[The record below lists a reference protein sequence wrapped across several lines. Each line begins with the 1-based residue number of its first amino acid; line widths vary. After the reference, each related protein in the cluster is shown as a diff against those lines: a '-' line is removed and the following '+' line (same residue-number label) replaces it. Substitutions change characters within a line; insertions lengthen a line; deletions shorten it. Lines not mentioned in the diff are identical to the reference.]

1 MKITEEMKEMTQLLG
16 QYDVKSNCYYIGN
29 YALLYEDL
37 CHETVDLNVTLLQD
51 MKNKGV
57 NAMGILDYS
66 FDDTKEPIR
75 IGSITTQSGWLLQ
88 ERAKGKPIHTESEF
102 INIDRTC
109 NSIDI
114 MTDYYEALRRYSS
127 EIAIIANASQDQFD
141 AFIKDYYTLSESPL
155 AIDQNINKIYYDNEK
170 GFSFVGL
177 KVNGKKPIRDTMAII
192 KILNLLI
199 YQPPILVAK
208 YKDYSTVID
217 DIPNEIYAG
226 LTKNVQIILDK
237 TIVGLRKVPVRRT
250 FIDNDIDHYCEM
262 KSNLIVGGISQDDL
276 KNKIDNVFF
285 SMQEVYENSVKNANL

>member
-1 MKITEEMKEMTQLLG
+1 MKITEEMKEMTQLLSE
-16 QYDVKSNCYYIGN
+16 YDVRSNCYYIGN

-37 CHETVDLNVTLLQD
+37 CHETIGLNVTLLEE

-66 FDDTKEPIR
+66 FDPASEPLR

-102 INIDRTC
+102 INIDPTC
-109 NSIDI
+109 NSLDV
-114 MTDYYEALRRYSS
+114 MTEYYEALRRYSS
-127 EIAIIANASQDQFD
+127 EIAILANASQEQFD
-141 AFIKDYYTLSESPL
+141 AFVKDYYALIESPL
-155 AIDQNINKIYYDNEK
+155 AIDQNINKIYYDEEK

-177 KVNGKKPIRDTMAII
+177 KVNGKKPIRDTMTII

-226 LTKNVQIILDK
+226 LTKNIKIILDK
-237 TIVGLRKVPVRRT
+237 TISSLRKVPVRKT
-250 FIDNDIDHYCEM
+250 FIDNDIDHYCDM
-262 KSNLIVGGISQDDL
+262 KSNLIVGGISQDNL
-276 KNKIDNVFF
+276 KAKIDNVFLT
-285 SMQEVYENSVKNANL
+285 MQDVYENSVKYNK

>member
-1 MKITEEMKEMTQLLG
+1 MKITDEMKEMTQLLSE
-16 QYDVKSNCYYIGN
+16 YDVRSNCYYIGN

-37 CHETVDLNVTLLQD
+37 CHETIGLNVTLLEE

-66 FDDTKEPIR
+66 FDPSSEPLR

-88 ERAKGKPIHTESEF
+88 ERAKGKPIHTESDF
-102 INIDRTC
+102 INIDPTC
-109 NSIDI
+109 NSLDV
-114 MTDYYEALRRYSS
+114 MTEYYEALRRYSS
-127 EIAIIANASQDQFD
+127 EIAILANASQEQFD
-141 AFIKDYYTLSESPL
+141 AFVKDYYALTESPL
-155 AIDQNINKIYYDNEK
+155 AIDQNINKIYYDEEK

-177 KVNGKKPIRDTMAII
+177 KVNGKKPIRDTMTII

-226 LTKNVQIILDK
+226 LTKNIKIILDK
-237 TIVGLRKVPVRRT
+237 TISSLRKVPVRKT
-250 FIDNDIDHYCEM
+250 FIDNDIDHYCDM
-262 KSNLIVGGISQDDL
+262 KSNLIVGGISQDNL
-276 KNKIDNVFF
+276 KAKIDNVFLT
-285 SMQEVYENSVKNANL
+285 MQDVYENSVKYNK

>member
-1 MKITEEMKEMTQLLG
+1 MKITDEMKEMTQLLSE
-16 QYDVKSNCYYIGN
+16 YDVRSNCYYIGN

-37 CHETVDLNVTLLQD
+37 CHETIGLNVTLLEE

-66 FDDTKEPIR
+66 FDPSSEPLR
-75 IGSITTQSGWLLQ
+75 IGSITTQGGWLLQ

-102 INIDRTC
+102 INIDPTC
-109 NSIDI
+109 NSLDV
-114 MTDYYEALRRYSS
+114 MTEYYEALRRYSS
-127 EIAIIANASQDQFD
+127 EIAILANASQEQFD
-141 AFIKDYYTLSESPL
+141 AFVKDYYALTESPL
-155 AIDQNINKIYYDNEK
+155 AIDQNINKIYYDEEK

-177 KVNGKKPIRDTMAII
+177 KVNGKKPIRDTMTII

-226 LTKNVQIILDK
+226 LTKNIKIILDK
-237 TIVGLRKVPVRRT
+237 TISSLRKVPVRKT
-250 FIDNDIDHYCEM
+250 FIDNDIDHYCDM
-262 KSNLIVGGISQDDL
+262 KSNLIVGGISQDNL
-276 KNKIDNVFF
+276 KAKIDNVFLT
-285 SMQEVYENSVKNANL
+285 MQDVYENSVKYNK

>member
-1 MKITEEMKEMTQLLG
+1 MKITDEMKEMTQLLSE
-16 QYDVKSNCYYIGN
+16 YDVRANCYYIGN

-37 CHETVDLNVTLLQD
+37 CHETIGLNITLLEE

-66 FDDTKEPIR
+66 FDPSSEPLR

-102 INIDRTC
+102 INIDPTC
-109 NSIDI
+109 NSLDV
-114 MTDYYEALRRYSS
+114 MTEYYEALRRYSS
-127 EIAIIANASQDQFD
+127 EIAILANASQEQFD
-141 AFIKDYYTLSESPL
+141 AFVKDYYALTESPL
-155 AIDQNINKIYYDNEK
+155 AIDQNINKIYYDEEK

-177 KVNGKKPIRDTMAII
+177 KVNGKKPIRDTMTII

-226 LTKNVQIILDK
+226 LTKNIKIILDK
-237 TIVGLRKVPVRRT
+237 TISSLRKVPVRKT
-250 FIDNDIDHYCEM
+250 FIDNDIDHYCDM
-262 KSNLIVGGISQDDL
+262 KSNLIVGGISQDNL
-276 KNKIDNVFF
+276 KAKIDNVFLT
-285 SMQEVYENSVKNANL
+285 MQDVYENSVKYNK

>member
-1 MKITEEMKEMTQLLG
+1 MKITDEMKEMTQLLSE
-16 QYDVKSNCYYIGN
+16 YDVRSNCYYIGN

-37 CHETVDLNVTLLQD
+37 CHETIGLNVTLLEE

-66 FDDTKEPIR
+66 FDPASEPLR

-102 INIDRTC
+102 INIDPTC
-109 NSIDI
+109 NSLDV
-114 MTDYYEALRRYSS
+114 MTEYYEALRRYSS
-127 EIAIIANASQDQFD
+127 EIAILANASQEQFD
-141 AFIKDYYTLSESPL
+141 AFVKDYYALTESPL
-155 AIDQNINKIYYDNEK
+155 AIDQNINKIYYDEEK

-177 KVNGKKPIRDTMAII
+177 KVNGKKPIRDTMTII

-226 LTKNVQIILDK
+226 LTKNIKIILDK
-237 TIVGLRKVPVRRT
+237 TISSLRKVPVRKT
-250 FIDNDIDHYCEM
+250 FIDNDIDHYCDM
-262 KSNLIVGGISQDDL
+262 KSNLIVGGISQDNL
-276 KNKIDNVFF
+276 KAKIDNVFLT
-285 SMQEVYENSVKNANL
+285 MKDVYENSVKYNK

>member
-1 MKITEEMKEMTQLLG
+1 MKITEEMKEMTQLLSE
-16 QYDVKSNCYYIGN
+16 YDVRSNCYYIGN

-37 CHETVDLNVTLLQD
+37 CHETIGLNVTLLEE

-66 FDDTKEPIR
+66 FDPASEPLR

-102 INIDRTC
+102 INIDPTC
-109 NSIDI
+109 NSLDV
-114 MTDYYEALRRYSS
+114 MTEYYEALRRYSS
-127 EIAIIANASQDQFD
+127 EIAILANASQEQFD
-141 AFIKDYYTLSESPL
+141 AFVKDYYALIESPL
-155 AIDQNINKIYYDNEK
+155 AIDQNINKIYYDEEK

-177 KVNGKKPIRDTMAII
+177 KVNGKKPVRDTMTII

-226 LTKNVQIILDK
+226 LTKNIKIILDK
-237 TIVGLRKVPVRRT
+237 TISSLRKVPVRKT
-250 FIDNDIDHYCEM
+250 FIDNDIDHYCDM
-262 KSNLIVGGISQDDL
+262 KSNLIVGGISQDNL
-276 KNKIDNVFF
+276 KAKIDNVFLT
-285 SMQEVYENSVKNANL
+285 MQDVYENSVKYNK

>member
-1 MKITEEMKEMTQLLG
+1 MKITDEMKEMTQLLSE
-16 QYDVKSNCYYIGN
+16 YDVRSNCYYIGN

-37 CHETVDLNVTLLQD
+37 CHETIGLNITLLEE

-66 FDDTKEPIR
+66 FDPSSEPLR

-102 INIDRTC
+102 INIDPTC
-109 NSIDI
+109 NSLDV
-114 MTDYYEALRRYSS
+114 MTEYYEALRRYSS
-127 EIAIIANASQDQFD
+127 EIAILANASQEQFD
-141 AFIKDYYTLSESPL
+141 AFVKDYYALTESPL
-155 AIDQNINKIYYDNEK
+155 AIDQNINKIYYDEEK

-177 KVNGKKPIRDTMAII
+177 KVNGKKPIRDTMTII

-226 LTKNVQIILDK
+226 LTKNIKIILDK
-237 TIVGLRKVPVRRT
+237 TISSLRKVPVRKT
-250 FIDNDIDHYCEM
+250 FIDNDIDHYCDM
-262 KSNLIVGGISQDDL
+262 KSNLIVGGISQDNL
-276 KNKIDNVFF
+276 KAKIDNVFLT
-285 SMQEVYENSVKNANL
+285 MQDVYENSVKYNK